1 MEPVTC
7 GNIIVEIS
15 KGELNP
21 ELLRQ
26 KLDLHGSGS
35 VVSFVGITRDVEE
48 GVDVIQLEFDAWEQQ
63 LEGVLHTISEK
74 ALSKFPVNCIA
85 LSHRVGIVGPSEPI
99 VAIHVA
105 STHRAEG
112 FAACS
117 WVIDELKSQA
127 PLWKKEV
134 RIDGTIWKGGL
145 G

>member
-1 MEPVTC
+1 MESVTSE
-7 GNIIVEIS
+7 NIIVEIS

-21 ELLRQ
+21 ELLRK

-48 GVDVIQLEFDAWEQQ
+48 GVEVIQLEFDAWEQQ
-63 LEGVLHTISEK
+63 LGGVLHSISEE
-74 ALSKFPVNCIA
+74 AISKFSANCIA
-85 LSHRVGIVGPSEPI
+85 ISHRVGIVGPSEPI

-127 PLWKKEV
+127 PLWKKDV
-134 RIDGTIWKGGL
+134 TIDGTIWKGGL